1 MAIQTLKAMP
11 RGRIKLYEHLH
22 DDHGMRWTSMPSPF
36 DLQMD
41 HVEAHASNRPDHR
54 HEWGSEGVRPA

>member
-1 MAIQTLKAMP
+1 MP